1 MTKTFDFVMYHNQQD
16 FIAHSF
22 SADKRITRKSE
33 LTSVWT
39 INDTPIYTETFIRNN
54 ELVDEI
60 DLLQLG

>member
-1 MTKTFDFVMYHNQQD
+1 MTKTFEFVMYHNQQD

-22 SADKRITRKSE
+22 SDKRITRKSE
-33 LTSVWT
+33 LTAVWT
-39 INDTPIYTETFIRNN
+39 INDTPIYTETFVRNN